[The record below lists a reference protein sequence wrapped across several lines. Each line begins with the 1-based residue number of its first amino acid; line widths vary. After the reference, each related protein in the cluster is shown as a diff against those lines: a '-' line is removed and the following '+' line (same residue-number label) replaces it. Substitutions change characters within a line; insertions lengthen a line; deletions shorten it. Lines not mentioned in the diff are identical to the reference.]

1 MKMKIKKI
9 YRFPIK
15 SFTEEK
21 RSDVNINDSG
31 RIIGDR
37 IAAFKLGDSQTNN
50 YSWLP
55 KKNYLSLMHLPFL
68 AKVNISLNNHT
79 DEINIKLPD
88 KRKINLKIFDTKKLE
103 EIISE
108 FLAENNFHK
117 KISFLYPN
125 HPDISFHDTKDG
137 GISLHSLS
145 SEKEINSNFR
155 DIEGIR
161 FRSNLVIN
169 SLEPFEELNWVGKRI
184 SISNMIFEVSKTIS
198 RCSTINCNPKKGIYD
213 KNILKILPKLNGV
226 SKPSFGIK
234 LKLISEGG
242 TIKIDDEIKVL
253 E

>member
-37 IAAFKLGDSQTNN
+37 IAAFKLGDSQKNS

-68 AKVNISLNNHT
+68 AKVDISLNIHI
-79 DEINIKLPD
+79 DEISIKLPD
-88 KRKINLKIFDTKKLE
+88 KKKINLKIFDIKKLE

-117 KISFLYPN
+117 KISFLNPN

-145 SEKEINSNFR
+145 SENEINSNLR
-155 DIEGIR
+155 DIDGLR

-169 SLEPFEELNWVGKRI
+169 SLEPFEELNWVGKKI
-184 SISNMIFEVSKTIS
+184 SISNMIFKVSKTIKNALNDINKDLHLAPYGKK
-198 RCSTINCNPKKGIYD
+198 TILLSPAAASFDQFSNFENRGNYFKNLVAKKF
-213 KNILKILPKLNGV
+213 KN
-226 SKPSFGIK
+226 
-234 LKLISEGG
+234 
-242 TIKIDDEIKVL
+242 T
-253 E
+253 